1 MAHESDS
8 SKQLTSLL
16 INRQVPE
23 FVREDHP
30 IFISFLEAYYE
41 FLETEQGTQ
50 NNDLVKVTKDM
61 RRKSDVDDS
70 IDAFENSFF
79 NTFANLVPKD
89 AKIDKAFLIKNV
101 LPLYLSKGNEKSF
114 KLLFRMIFGEES
126 DVIFPEDQVLRASD
140 GQYASESILT
150 ITDQISSFY
159 TGTGNT
165 NQSIQLVQEVSPE
178 QIEVKVDG
186 VKKDHVTDYFIRKE
200 DKKIFFNDTVTV
212 KRDLEGE
219 IIVGT
224 NTSFID
230 LDTADMSS
238 LALRTSNLQELLIS
252 GDIIPGRTTL
262 TFKDKAPNFNIY
274 TADIEAVSN
283 STNLQ
288 LSNITTTPFGNSAQT
303 VVSNFPADSVN
314 VSGSN
319 TGFFTTTS
327 NVGTPASGS
336 DIRVLYN
343 DFNDALLKNRKFR
356 GVTSNATMIV
366 ERVFPRKIDVL
377 PKIELFFDSR
387 KSLGSFS
394 QSEEVKSTIV
404 VNGDV
409 INISTNTFSSLEEIT
424 VTQGGNNYNVGDP
437 VTIIAGGFKRK
448 AAAEVATLGSAILE
462 KPNVI
467 QGGAGFAAG
476 GLLKGGNSEVG
487 IVLYTIAANVN
498 TIPIIDTTGI
508 NTPNTFVLMGET
520 FDATISSNTSQT
532 FAELVIGTGQV
543 AISNSTQ
550 VLSTT
555 NVGGYARSFTNTQ
568 VSLPDGNSV
577 IKHVVNSS
585 VQAANI
591 GPISQSQ
598 VIVVTSNTPIVNL
611 PLDGAGA
618 LVEVAARTT
627 ADVGSL
633 KSLGK
638 LTLRTFRSNTNV
650 ETGIVTFDNVSVG
663 NTFSTNDIIEFSS
676 TGAGDGALAR
686 VKEVNATGEIIN
698 TEFVHPHY
706 KNFGTGVRDTHAFI
720 STVSANTGFRG
731 TAAIPNVYVSSIV
744 VDCYGLSQNAYPNIN
759 VGLSGVYMT
768 PQSNHNGLTLADGDN
783 PVRIGDTI
791 SVLGYERKVINVS
804 SSVSINAIGYNTNRY
819 GTVTQNTGV
828 HQSYTSNLSPVL
840 DSQVGN
846 TGNAGGYIT
855 RTIDPFS
862 IVHFAGLNVRP
873 VFHYTSGA
881 NLKSQI
887 MLDDINVDSMVYTF
901 GEWSSSQ
908 NTALSSFT
916 RFDGSLQ
923 YPYFNNGGYLGG
935 YSPTTS
941 VSDMVN
947 QWEQRSPRMGSNT
960 ADYGQAF
967 SGKVGFSGADFNPTY
982 TRLMGLKLGEFS
994 GNERGAGRWV
1004 MMAHGPNETPSDFS
1018 TIGSTVY
1025 RDDQGQYDNLNFA
1038 SGLTGTP
1045 FVTSNT
1051 NTFGADANGQIRYA
1065 GDGAFSNDNKNW
1077 LERATSNAI
1086 SISEQ
1091 KYIYANTFGANNS
1104 HFWLRGPVMTL
1115 SQNPTFTFASCLFGD
1130 AVGTLNVHFDVV
1142 EGNSNPFGS
1151 TKHSGGFLTV
1161 DRPFPRE
1168 ADFLYFSNTT
1178 FFGSHGL
1185 ANSTVNISP
1194 SHTGTSLNVS
1204 TDTMNI
1210 SNIFGAPLSI
1220 DTHFPKGGAAYNP
1233 SYLPNVSIF
1242 RTNRTNAA
1250 ALRTISEI
1258 DVNSSAVGVNSFI
1271 SLFTESQ
1278 TYADQ
1283 SEMKLVANA
1292 RIFVSSTNQIEN
1304 VTVIRGGALTGD
1316 TISVANIYTDVVF
1329 AENNAPLTSKAYSN
1343 AVFTIKTVSADNF
1356 ALSGNILST
1365 AANANI
1371 AVNCLLGDGEEIISE
1386 TDESLEGSIKTIRVT
1401 DAGLGYQAIPDIDL
1415 TDSGDGKA
1423 TAVAGLTD
1431 SVSTTD
1437 GRFISSRGL
1446 ISAKERKVQGENYYQ
1461 EFVYVTKVPVE
1472 FEKYKTILKG
1482 LLHPAGYRN
1491 RAEFEAK
1498 EISNANVFVST
1509 TSVSNSIPG
1518 TVNISNG
1525 STVVTGLNTSFEIA
1539 NSQNTIVLGVSK
1551 IAIGNVKAS
1560 VHSNSR
1566 LIVSITNNT
1575 SLVVN
1580 TAFEKTLT
1588 GQSAIILV

>member
-126 DVIFPEDQVLRASD
+126 DIIFPEDQVLRASD

-178 QIEVKVDG
+178 EIEVKVDG

-230 LDTADMSS
+230 LDTANMSS
-238 LALRTSNLQELLIS
+238 LAVRTSNLQELLIS

-274 TADIEAVSN
+274 TADIEVVSN

-409 INISTNTFSSLEEIT
+409 INISTNTFSSLEEIS
-424 VTQGGNNYNVGDP
+424 VIQGGNNYNVGDP

-520 FDATISSNTSQT
+520 YDATVTNNSSQT
-532 FAELVIGTGQV
+532 YADLIIANANGTYTG
-543 AISNSTQ
+543 AF
-550 VLSTT
+550 
-555 NVGGYARSFTNTQ
+555 GNTQ
-568 VSLPDGNSV
+568 VTSPTVNTR

-706 KNFGTGVRDTHAFI
+706 KNFGTGIRSSVVNIAP
-720 STVSANTGFRG
+720 VVANTGFNG
-731 TAAIPNVYVSSIV
+731 TLGVPNVYVSSIV
-744 VDCYGLSQNAYPNIN
+744 VDAVGITEANIN

-768 PQSNHNGLTLADGDN
+768 PQSNHAGFNFHKGDN
-783 PVRIGDTI
+783 PVRIGDII
-791 SVLGYERKVINVS
+791 SILGHERKVTNVS
-804 SSVSINAIGYNTNRY
+804 SN
-819 GTVTQNTGV
+819 
-828 HQSYTSNLSPVL
+828 
-840 DSQVGN
+840 
-846 TGNAGGYIT
+846 IT
-855 RTIDPFS
+855 IPLQ
-862 IVHFAGLNVRP
+862 GM
-873 VFHYTSGA
+873 FH
-881 NLKSQI
+881 
-887 MLDDINVDSMVYTF
+887 
-901 GEWSSSQ
+901 E
-908 NTALSSFT
+908 
-916 RFDGSLQ
+916 
-923 YPYFNNGGYLGG
+923 
-935 YSPTTS
+935 
-941 VSDMVN
+941 
-947 QWEQRSPRMGSNT
+947 
-960 ADYGQAF
+960 
-967 SGKVGFSGADFNPTY
+967 
-982 TRLMGLKLGEFS
+982 
-994 GNERGAGRWV
+994 
-1004 MMAHGPNETPSDFS
+1004 
-1018 TIGSTVY
+1018 
-1025 RDDQGQYDNLNFA
+1025 
-1038 SGLTGTP
+1038 
-1045 FVTSNT
+1045 
-1051 NTFGADANGQIRYA
+1051 
-1065 GDGAFSNDNKNW
+1065 
-1077 LERATSNAI
+1077 
-1086 SISEQ
+1086 
-1091 KYIYANTFGANNS
+1091 
-1104 HFWLRGPVMTL
+1104 
-1115 SQNPTFTFASCLFGD
+1115 C
-1130 AVGTLNVHFDVV
+1130 
-1142 EGNSNPFGS
+1142 
-1151 TKHSGGFLTV
+1151 GFLTV

-1178 FFGSHGL
+1178 YFGAHGL

-1210 SNIFGAPLSI
+1210 SNIFGAPMSI
-1220 DTHFPKGGAAYNP
+1220 DTHFPKGGAAYDP
-1233 SYLPNVSIF
+1233 SHLPNVSIF

-1250 ALRTISEI
+1250 ALRTISGI
-1258 DVNSSAVGVNSFI
+1258 TVNSSAVGVNSFI

-1292 RIFVSSTNQIEN
+1292 RIFVSSNNQVEN

-1343 AVFTIKTVSADNF
+1343 AVFTVKTVSADNF

-1415 TDSGDGKA
+1415 TDSGDGNA

-1446 ISAKERKVQGENYYQ
+1446 ISARERKVQGENYYQ

-1551 IAIGNVKAS
+1551 IAIGNVKAG